1 MHMMGGMGAM
11 MLIGLLVLAIVIG
24 LAVYLAVRAAQAT
37 RSESEPT
44 AGEVLQQRLVRGEIT
59 SDEYYE
65 RESALRDNVG
75 SRRSFARRR

>member
-37 RSESEPT
+37 GSQSEPT
-44 AGEVLQQRLVRGEIT
+44 AREVLQQRLARGEIT